1 MPTQLFK
8 GGCLLRDTMS
18 LVSCVAGTDT
28 LCLCVLCCKW
38 REWQSHRLS
47 HRLAARG
54 PALPVISEVSEAE
67 SNDPTVQCTEADPLE
82 FTGARVPAV
91 RLTMVPAY
99 PKVRMEA
106 LWRESYTFRA
116 AHPELDLPLMRPL
129 GNESALPEG
138 QVMRRRARPTPLCG
152 SFYGCRCQYIDRS
165 IGSTTC
171 YALCARMVDHKGHC
185 CCFDHA
191 WAEREWEEWVKEDPV
206 TRGAEEAADSPLS
219 PTHWLSP
226 TGWTDDDADRHRHYY
241 KLAGPLQT
249 GQPASLELI

>member
-18 LVSCVAGTDT
+18 HVSCVAGTDT
-28 LCLCVLCCKW
+28 PCLCVLCCKW
-38 REWQSHRLS
+38 REWQPHRLS

-116 AHPELDLPLMRPL
+116 AHPELDLPLACPKGTMS
-129 GNESALPEG
+129 GLPEG
-138 QVMRRRARPTPLCG
+138 QLIIPKELRPRPLPLCG
-152 SFYGCRCQYIDRS
+152 NIYGTWCSIVAECID
-165 IGSTTC
+165 STHSH
-171 YALCARMVDHKGHC
+171 R
-185 CCFDHA
+185 
-191 WAEREWEEWVKEDPV
+191 
-206 TRGAEEAADSPLS
+206 AAPS
-219 PTHWLSP
+219 
-226 TGWTDDDADRHRHYY
+226 
-241 KLAGPLQT
+241 
-249 GQPASLELI
+249 QPICVQCVQC